1 MAVTQDPTHYEGQDL
16 EALGDLARYT
26 GWILDTFAPWLRGRV
41 IEVGAG
47 IGNVSA
53 RYLDHVDEALLVEPA
68 HNLHAK
74 LAARLGDHPK
84 VRTSAA
90 LLHEVPAELTAR
102 PFDAAIM
109 VNVLEHIDDDAA
121 VLRAL
126 HGLVRPGG
134 AVLLFVPA
142 HAWLYGSLDSLVHH
156 VRRYERAELQG
167 KIADAGFEVAL
178 CRPFDLLGIAPWL
191 VAGRLVKQ
199 QRFDERGAQLYDRL
213 GVPLTRWLEQRITPP
228 VGKSLIAVGIR
239 R

>member
-26 GWILDTFAPWLRGRV
+26 GWILDTFDPWLRGRV

-53 RYLDHVDEALLVEPA
+53 RYLDHVDQALLVEPA
-68 HNLHAK
+68 LNLHAK
-74 LAARLGDHPK
+74 LESRLGSHPK

-90 LLHEVPAELTAR
+90 LLHEVPVELTAE

-109 VNVLEHIDDDAA
+109 VNVLEHIDDDRA
-121 VLRAL
+121 VLADL
-126 HGLVRPGG
+126 HKLLRPGG
-134 AVLLFVPA
+134 AVLVFVPA
-142 HAWLYGSLDSLVHH
+142 HQWLYGSLDSLVHH
-156 VRRYERAELQG
+156 VRRYEQRELQS

-191 VAGRLVKQ
+191 VAGRVVKQ
-199 QRFDERGAQLYDRL
+199 KRFDERGAQLYDRF
-213 GVPLTRWLEQRITPP
+213 GVPLTRWLEKHVTPP
-228 VGKSLIAVGIR
+228 YGKSLIAVGIR